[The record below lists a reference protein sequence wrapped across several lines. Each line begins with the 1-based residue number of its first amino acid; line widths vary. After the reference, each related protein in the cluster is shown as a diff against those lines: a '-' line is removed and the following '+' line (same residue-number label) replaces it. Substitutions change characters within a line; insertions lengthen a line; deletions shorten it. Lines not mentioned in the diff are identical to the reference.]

1 MKHLNAEAT
10 RIIRRIYDYMNDP
23 EYAHTLGSYAK
34 IDNGGKSFMPV
45 SVERLFRIPT
55 FDEHF
60 AISHTYEQNGDLMR
74 DPEMEFVVKDGKY
87 FPVTF
92 RQDNLGIMQEV
103 LVYRDSDGTPARYN
117 QTLQRDLVEF
127 GNMWMININEQQ
139 HLFEKVTQEW
149 EG

>member
-45 SVERLFRIPT
+45 SVERLFQIPT

-103 LVYRDSDGTPARYN
+103 LVYRDSDGTPVRYN

-139 HLFEKVTQEW
+139 HLFEKVT
-149 EG
+149 